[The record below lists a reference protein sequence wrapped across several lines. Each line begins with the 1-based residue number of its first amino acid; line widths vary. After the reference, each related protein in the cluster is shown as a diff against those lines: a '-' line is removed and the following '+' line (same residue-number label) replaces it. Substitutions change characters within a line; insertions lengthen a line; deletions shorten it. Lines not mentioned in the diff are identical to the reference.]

1 MAGGEGGWVFNAI
14 PYKCFKKAYG
24 NTEPSF
30 CWEFGKNT
38 TSEPVCYK
46 FAQFLLT
53 DLSRSR
59 GDCSTDH
66 TPTVPPQT
74 LGSLLLIAHAPC
86 SDEPRP

>member
-1 MAGGEGGWVFNAI
+1 MGSGGRVGGLFNAI

-38 TSEPVCYK
+38 TSEPVFYK

-53 DLSRSR
+53 GLSRSR
-59 GDCSTDH
+59 GDCSTD
-66 TPTVPPQT
+66 PTVPPRT

-86 SDEPRP
+86 SDEPWP